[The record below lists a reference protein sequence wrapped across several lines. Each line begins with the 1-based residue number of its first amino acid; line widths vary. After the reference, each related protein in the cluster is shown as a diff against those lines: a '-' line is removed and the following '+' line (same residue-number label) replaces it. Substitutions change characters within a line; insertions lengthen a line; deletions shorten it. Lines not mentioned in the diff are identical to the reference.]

1 MQPGYA
7 ILDHPADLGIE
18 ARGKTLAE
26 AFQQAASGLVSV
38 ILDPSTV
45 EPRQTVQVT
54 TTGSDRYQLLV
65 KWLSEILYLYD
76 GKGFVA
82 GDIDVQSLTERSI
95 AAMVRGETFSGEKH
109 VTRLDV
115 KAVTYHQIH
124 IEENE
129 KGAMVR
135 VYLDI

>member
-1 MQPGYA
+1 MQPGYT

-26 AFQQAASGLVSV
+26 AFQQAALGLVSV
-38 ILDPSTV
+38 ILDPSSV
-45 EPRQTVQVT
+45 EPGQTVQVT
-54 TTGSDRYQLLV
+54 TTASDRYQLLV
-65 KWLSEILYLYD
+65 RWLSEILYLYD
-76 GKGFVA
+76 GKGFA
-82 GDIDVQSLTERSI
+82 ASDFDVQSLTEQSM
-95 AAMVRGETFSGEKH
+95 AAMVRGETFSEEKH

-129 KGAMVR
+129 QGAIVR